1 MSLDELLAYRWL
13 GNPIK
18 LWLLAATF
26 IVVATVVLW
35 VLKRLAVRRLTVFAK
50 RTRTEFDDVLVD
62 LLGRTRVLLIF
73 VSTISP
79 ATVVL
84 RLPADVHSTLRIA
97 SVVALLVQLAIWG
110 NGFISFWTDRYGRRG
125 SDVSGVG
132 TTALSTM
139 AVLARILL
147 GLLLILFLLDNL
159 GVDITALIAGLGI
172 GGIIIALALQ
182 NVVAD
187 MLGALAILM
196 GKPFVV
202 GDFIEAQGLMGT
214 VEGVGLRSTRIRT
227 LSGDELIFPN
237 KKLLEGTIR
246 NHTRMAERRVDFRL
260 AVTYDTPPEKLERIP
275 TIAREAVQRHP
286 LVRFDR
292 AHFRAFRDW
301 SLEFDVIYVIA
312 SSDFT
317 VYADIQQQINLELV
331 RRFSDEGIAFAKPT
345 QVVEV
350 RNGKRTE
357 DRGSGTD
364 ASAHRSQ

>member
-1 MSLDELLAYRWL
+1 MSFDGLLAYRWL
-13 GNPIK
+13 GNP
-18 LWLLAATF
+18 LEQWLLAATF
-26 IVVATVVLW
+26 VVVATLVLW
-35 VLKRLAVRRLTVFAK
+35 ALKQLAVKRLTVIAK
-50 RTRTEFDDVLVD
+50 RTRTEFDDLLVD
-62 LLGRTRVLLIF
+62 LLSRTRVLLIF

-79 ATVVL
+79 ATGVL
-84 RLPADVHSTLRIA
+84 RLSPDVRNTLRIA
-97 SVVALLVQLAIWG
+97 SVIALLVQLAIWG

-125 SDVSGVG
+125 TDVSGIG

-139 AVLARILL
+139 AVIARILL

-159 GVDITALIAGLGI
+159 GVDVTALIAGLGV

-187 MLGALAILM
+187 VLAALAILT

-202 GDFIEAQGLMGT
+202 GDFIDAQGVMGT
-214 VEGVGLRSTRIRT
+214 VEGVGLRSTRMRT

-246 NHTRMAERRVDFRL
+246 NYTRMPERRVDFRIG
-260 AVTYDTPPEKLERIP
+260 VTYDTPRAKLERIP
-275 TIAREAVQRHP
+275 AIAREAVQRHP

-292 AHFRAFRDW
+292 AHFRALRDW
-301 SLEFDVIYVIA
+301 SLEFDVIYFIA
-312 SSDFT
+312 SSDF
-317 VYADIQQQINLELV
+317 VMYADIQQQINLELM
-331 RRFSDEGIAFAKPT
+331 RRFDAEGISFAFPT

-350 RNGKRTE
+350 KGLRTE
-357 DRGSGTD
+357 DRGGGMD

>member
-1 MSLDELLAYRWL
+1 MSFDELLAYRWL
-13 GNPIK
+13 GNPVR

-26 IVVATVVLW
+26 IAVATTVLW
-35 VLKRLAVRRLTVFAK
+35 ALKQLAVKRLTVLAK
-50 RTRTEFDDVLVD
+50 RTRTELDDVLVD
-62 LLGRTRVLLIF
+62 LLSRTRVLLIF

-79 ATVVL
+79 ATAVL
-84 RLPADVHSTLRIA
+84 RLPADVRDTLRIV

-110 NGFISFWTDRYGRRG
+110 NAFISFWTGRYGRRG
-125 SDVSGVG
+125 TDVSGVG
-132 TTALSTM
+132 TTALSTLG
-139 AVLARILL
+139 VLARIAL
-147 GLLLILFLLDNL
+147 GLILILFLLDNL
-159 GVDITALIAGLGI
+159 GVDVTALIAGLGI

-187 MLGALAILM
+187 MLGALAILT

-202 GDFIEAQGLMGT
+202 GDFIEAQGMMGT
-214 VEGVGLRSTRIRT
+214 VEGVGLRSTRMRT

-246 NHTRMAERRVDFRL
+246 NHTHMSERRVDFRL
-260 AVTYDTPPEKLERIP
+260 AVTYETPPDKLERIP

-317 VYADIQQQINLELV
+317 VYADIQQEINLELL
-331 RRFSDEGIAFAKPT
+331 RRFNEEGIAFAKPE

-350 RNGKRTE
+350 KVERAPRTE
-357 DRGSGTD
+357 QAVDR
-364 ASAHRSQ
+364 A